1 MDDTESAD
9 DEGSIDTPICVG
21 VITVATDRSLDTDAA
36 GETIESRLEADGC
49 EVAIREH
56 VSADHDTVQTIV
68 SRLIDRDDVELIVT
82 SGATSI
88 EPNDVTLDAVEPLLT
103 KELTAF
109 SELFTMLSYDA
120 FGSHAVAAR
129 ALGGVVE
136 EVPVFC
142 LPGNH
147 DAVRLALDEI
157 IVPEAA
163 HLVRLARPNTS
174 VSEPAIR
181 KELDGGDGD
190 DDGR

>member
-1 MDDTESAD
+1 
-9 DEGSIDTPICVG
+9 
-21 VITVATDRSLDTDAA
+21 
-36 GETIESRLEADGC
+36 
-49 EVAIREH
+49 
-56 VSADHDTVQTIV
+56 
-68 SRLIDRDDVELIVT
+68 
-82 SGATSI
+82 
-88 EPNDVTLDAVEPLLT
+88 
-103 KELTAF
+103 
-109 SELFTMLSYDA
+109 
-120 FGSHAVAAR
+120 
-129 ALGGVVE
+129 
-136 EVPVFC
+136 VFC